1 MILPVLEFLD
11 QGLGGLGMTV
21 LTHEL
26 SLGAAAHSKALALSY
41 LIHLIHQRILG
52 HSEFG
57 LGPKR
62 NYYTPGQISRSS

>member
-1 MILPVLEFLD
+1 
-11 QGLGGLGMTV
+11 MTV
-21 LTHEL
+21 LTYEL
-26 SLGAAAHSKALALSY
+26 SLGAAAHSEALALSY